1 MKTEVTNTISSSS
14 KITSVLALCLVA
26 LIISI
31 AITSLGKIDFRQ
43 FVTNLL
49 EWQTI

>member
-14 KITSVLALCLVA
+14 KITGVLTLCLVA

-43 FVTNLL
+43 FVSNLL

>member
-1 MKTEVTNTISSSS
+1 MKTEVTEKITSSS
-14 KITSVLALCLVA
+14 KLTSVLTLCLVA

-31 AITSLGKIDFRQ
+31 AITSLGKIEFRQ
-43 FVTNLL
+43 FFSNLL

>member
-1 MKTEVTNTISSSS
+1 MKTEVTNTITTSS
-14 KITSVLALCLVA
+14 KITSVLTLCLVA

-31 AITSLGKIDFRQ
+31 TITSFGKIDLQQ
-43 FVTNLL
+43 FAHNLL